1 MKEEVNKMAYINK
14 EIAQISTNTVFLKL
28 KANAFGIE
36 KVQFSFVN
44 FDSKTKKQIKAIEM
58 FLNFDEFTYLY
69 DMLTS
74 NKLARLRQSS
84 LVKQKNENKKYP
96 DVIYQSP
103 LGGIHE
109 QQVREKNLRSDGNAI
124 SRHFTIQAG
133 SKYDYIMQAK
143 QGAGKTDEKGLIVP
157 LGKPEDIISVPVSAK
172 DLRKAFNMVDIHIKG
187 FIASQY
193 VKDAYNYVANN
204 QGGYQP

>member
-1 MKEEVNKMAYINK
+1 MAYINK

-28 KANAFGIE
+28 KADAFGIE
-36 KVQFSFVN
+36 KLHFSFVHY
-44 FDSKTKKQIKAIEM
+44 DSNTRKQIKAIEI
-58 FLNFDEFTYLY
+58 FLKFDEFTYLY

-103 LGGIHE
+103 LGGIYE

-133 SKYDYIMQAK
+133 SKYDYIIRAM
-143 QGAGKTDEKGLIVP
+143 QGAGKTDGKLIVP
-157 LGKPEDIISVPVSAK
+157 LGKAEDNISVPVSAK

-204 QGGYQP
+204 QGGYQGGYQP